1 MSASREKKQRQ
12 SAGPSEKDLKAQQEQ
27 AVRKRKTITYSVI
40 AAVAVVLVT
49 ALLVWRSGFFQART
63 AAATVGDET
72 LTTAEL
78 SFYYYGVRSSY
89 ANNSSYYGSLGML
102 SSGFDSSKSD
112 DEQFYDATNNVTY
125 RDYFMETALENAQQN
140 KALAEQALADGHT
153 EAEIKQDLQDYI
165 AARKQEAAS
174 RGYSYASYLRAIY
187 GPYMSTG
194 VYEELTSRNLLAN
207 LVANEKY
214 DELFDGYTQT
224 DLDAYYKDNA
234 DTLDT
239 VEYSFLYFP
248 IATVGTTDPDG
259 NQLPDEEVEKLK
271 EEAKNDAKAKAEE
284 ALKAY
289 DGGTAVA
296 DLATKYELTSYKDHT
311 QTVGTGSIDSAY
323 SEQLLKLAKDES
335 ALVESASGFY
345 VIAFHDRYLADEPTR
360 DVRHI
365 LIRAETATD
374 DSGKVVAPTDEA
386 WAAAK
391 AKIDAI
397 QAEWESGSKTEDAFA
412 ELANRESDDGNGTT
426 GGLYTR
432 AFEGYFV
439 PEFSEWT
446 FDSSRQPGDVG
457 MVQHKAADNDYSKYW
472 GYHLIYPVGDNEPV
486 WMGTARNS
494 LAVDA
499 RTTWIDELA
508 AAHPTALAD
517 GADYLGK

>member
-239 VEYSFLYFP
+239 VE
-248 IATVGTTDPDG
+248 
-259 NQLPDEEVEKLK
+259 
-271 EEAKNDAKAKAEE
+271 
-284 ALKAY
+284 
-289 DGGTAVA
+289 
-296 DLATKYELTSYKDHT
+296 
-311 QTVGTGSIDSAY
+311 
-323 SEQLLKLAKDES
+323 
-335 ALVESASGFY
+335 
-345 VIAFHDRYLADEPTR
+345 
-360 DVRHI
+360 
-365 LIRAETATD
+365 
-374 DSGKVVAPTDEA
+374 
-386 WAAAK
+386 
-391 AKIDAI
+391 
-397 QAEWESGSKTEDAFA
+397 
-412 ELANRESDDGNGTT
+412 
-426 GGLYTR
+426 
-432 AFEGYFV
+432 
-439 PEFSEWT
+439 
-446 FDSSRQPGDVG
+446 
-457 MVQHKAADNDYSKYW
+457 
-472 GYHLIYPVGDNEPV
+472 
-486 WMGTARNS
+486 
-494 LAVDA
+494 
-499 RTTWIDELA
+499 
-508 AAHPTALAD
+508 
-517 GADYLGK
+517 